1 MGATAVVSETTLSEY
16 LNPIAKS
23 ISLKE
28 YNKAATLL
36 ELPVEEVKSL
46 KAIYSKVNMIIA
58 EKDVR
63 YEFVVFADF
72 YDTAYIQSLEKAFL
86 KYIGNNPIELR
97 DYGTKQALFNKEQS
111 IYAAELSRVDSLL
124 ALEKDKKSVYAQ
136 TLFARKA
143 DVKVQQAQSEEK
155 YKRYYDVQ
163 KIIGFRETLLNF
175 EPESTFDLMNV
186 LKWLFGGLVIELL
199 IILTVDKN
207 VKEKLSKMTS

>member
-1 MGATAVVSETTLSEY
+1 M
-16 LNPIAKS
+16 
-23 ISLKE
+23 
-28 YNKAATLL
+28 
-36 ELPVEEVKSL
+36 
-46 KAIYSKVNMIIA
+46 
-58 EKDVR
+58 
-63 YEFVVFADF
+63 
-72 YDTAYIQSLEKAFL
+72 
-86 KYIGNNPIELR
+86 
-97 DYGTKQALFNKEQS
+97 FNKEQS